1 MCLILFTISSDP
13 QQRLVVAANRDEQ
26 HARPTARAGFWRD
39 NNAILG
45 GRDLQANGTWLG
57 VNKNGRFAAVTNFAE
72 TPAEPIPA
80 RTRGELTSHFLNSDI
95 APEDYLSDVDA
106 LADQYRG
113 FNLVLFDGNATWYY
127 SNRAREIKQLTEGH
141 YGLSNQLLDCNWPK
155 VNQGR
160 ESLKEI
166 LSTNFSSEKLFDLL
180 AHRGDGQDHS
190 ARFILG
196 EHYGTSVA
204 TVVRIA
210 ADNLFFEERGF
221 RPDGSM
227 SVANQFQLNIN

>member
-1 MCLILFTISSDP
+1 M
-13 QQRLVVAANRDEQ
+13 RLGTTPTE
-26 HARPTARAGFWRD
+26 HARF
-39 NNAILG
+39 
-45 GRDLQANGTWLG
+45 
-57 VNKNGRFAAVTNFAE
+57 
-72 TPAEPIPA
+72 
-80 RTRGELTSHFLNSDI
+80 
-95 APEDYLSDVDA
+95 
-106 LADQYRG
+106 
-113 FNLVLFDGNATWYY
+113 
-127 SNRAREIKQLTEGH
+127 KQLTEGH

-227 SVANQFQLNIN
+227 SVANQFQLNII

>member
-113 FNLVLFDGNATWYY
+113 FNLVLFDGDTTWYY
-127 SNRAREIKQLTEGH
+127 SNRVREIKQLREGH

-227 SVANQFQLNIN
+227 SVANQFQLNIS